1 MRYDVLLVD
10 ADGTLFDFYAGE
22 RIALTSALTAF
33 DLPVDDAIAALYSR
47 INLSHW
53 EKLERGETTQE
64 KLKTERFADFLAA
77 LCAKGFRTEAV
88 EPPALAKCY
97 IAELGKQHVPM
108 RGAKAFLERVAP
120 HMPIYLITNGV
131 AGVQRNRMETSN
143 LRPYLRDLLISEEQ
157 GHYKPDPFMLLEGM
171 RRAGVTDVRR
181 AVMLGDSVTAD
192 IGAAINA
199 GVDSI
204 LFTDGAPAP
213 EDCGAT
219 YVALTLEAAAEL
231 VLAQ

>member
-22 RIALTSALTAF
+22 RIALASALAAF
-33 DLPVDDAIAALYSR
+33 DLPADDAIVALYSR

-53 EKLERGETTQE
+53 KKLERGETTQG
-64 KLKTERFADFLAA
+64 KLKVERFTDFLAELSA
-77 LCAKGFRTEAV
+77 MGVQTESIV
-88 EPPALAKCY
+88 PQELAQCY

-108 RGAKAFLERVAP
+108 RGAKAFLERVAA

-131 AGVQRNRMETSN
+131 AGVQRNRMETSD

-171 RRAGVTDVRR
+171 RRAGVTDKRR

-213 EDCGAT
+213 EESGAT
-219 YVALTLEAAAEL
+219 YVALTLEAAAQW